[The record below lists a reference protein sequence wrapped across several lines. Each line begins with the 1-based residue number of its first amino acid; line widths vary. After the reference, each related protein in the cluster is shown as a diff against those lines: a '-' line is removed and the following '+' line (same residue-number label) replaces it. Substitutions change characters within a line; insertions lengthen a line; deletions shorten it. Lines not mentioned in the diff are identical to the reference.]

1 MDLFKGLV
9 NVRRAAP
16 QVLGRR
22 GSRMVIDASDVPTA
36 VDESSKLTLFPLDA
50 VFEDRRAVFIGF
62 GRPNVYM
69 TLPRSEHDE
78 RGPGWDKFAA
88 FMFYREKARVVDTKG
103 RVQAGILFELRGL
116 PDDAVAALRYH
127 MQRISGHR
135 TPSCANATGRA
146 LTAAGFTCGGH
157 SMARILRP
165 SKLAGRIWRHGL
177 EYEGLPVD
185 IRIIQAGESVS
196 DHFRTVWD
204 REATSPGRTVRKVYQ
219 RHAER
224 VPAPVFGEQQQ
235 LHLLSDRWDDPV
247 LMPVGISR
255 PSLLGAH
262 LGFIFGERPVF
273 QVMPLVPI
281 ESEVLSTPLK
291 PFPGKLDRITK
302 LKKYVL
308 FSKPVIWLL
317 RRHVVAATE
326 YHDAPR
332 RALVDMLRLSAG
344 PDREAAFIYNIVVTG
359 RYVRITRLEN
369 RNGRDH
375 KFINWILAKH
385 VFVSG
390 YDPDVRFSAEAW
402 CFIANNQRVV
412 ALNRNSGT
420 YKPSEERLLATAQ
433 YLSKVF
439 DVEVR
444 VVDSN

>member
-1 MDLFKGLV
+1 
-9 NVRRAAP
+9 
-16 QVLGRR
+16 
-22 GSRMVIDASDVPTA
+22 MVIDASEVPTA
-36 VDESSKLTLFPLDA
+36 VDDGSGLTLFPIDA
-50 VFEDRRAVFIGF
+50 IFGDRRAVFIGF
-62 GRPNVYM
+62 GRPNVFM

-78 RGPGWDKFAA
+78 RGSGWDKFAA
-88 FMFYREKARVVDTKG
+88 FMFYRQKSYVADTKG

-127 MQRISGHR
+127 MQLISGHR
-135 TPSCANATGRA
+135 NPSCANATGRV
-146 LTAAGFTCGGH
+146 LTAADFTCGGH
-157 SMARILRP
+157 SLAHILRP
-165 SKLAGRIWRHGL
+165 SRLAARIWRHGL

-185 IRIIQAGESVS
+185 IRIVQAGDSVS
-196 DHFRTVWD
+196 DHFRSIWD

-219 RHAER
+219 RHAEH
-224 VPAPVFGEQQQ
+224 VPAPVFGEQPQ
-235 LHLLSDRWDDPV
+235 LQLVSDRWDDTE

-273 QVMPLVPI
+273 ETMPLI
-281 ESEVLSTPLK
+281 SIDEVALATPLK
-291 PFPGKLDRITK
+291 HFPGKLDRITK

-308 FSKPVIWLL
+308 FSKPVIRLL
-317 RRHVVAATE
+317 RRHVVAAME

-332 RALVDMLRLSAG
+332 RAVVDMLRLSPG
-344 PDREAAFIYNIVVTG
+344 IDHETAFIYNIVMTG

-390 YDPDVRFSAEAW
+390 YDPDVRFPAEVW
-402 CFIANNQRVV
+402 CFMEGDERVV

-420 YKPSEERLLATAQ
+420 YKPDAERHYAAAR